1 MVSGGCLIMF
11 NMNGGC
17 YFFDG
22 RWPLMVR
29 GSCERRYIESAFKEC
44 ADGPREGPP
53 LLVPPTPYPQLYF
66 WSGRPCIAPTSM
78 TSAIS
83 KRLLPSA
90 LICSGSKGFCDGM
103 FMGFYWISWD
113 SRWNLRDFMGRRL
126 WISWHVMGFS
136 WILHSSLWKKHV
148 VVSCH
153 AETLGPKSNKE
164 TLRIFAPGVKLPGV
178 PPLSVDGLPM
188 GSQWGSQW

>member
-1 MVSGGCLIMF
+1 ML
-11 NMNGGC
+11 
-17 YFFDG
+17 FFWWALTLDG
-22 RWPLMVR
+22 KRLVWAQIHRIRVQRM
-29 GSCERRYIESAFKEC
+29 CRRAKGRSATLG
-44 ADGPREGPP
+44 A
-53 LLVPPTPYPQLYF
+53 PYPQLYF